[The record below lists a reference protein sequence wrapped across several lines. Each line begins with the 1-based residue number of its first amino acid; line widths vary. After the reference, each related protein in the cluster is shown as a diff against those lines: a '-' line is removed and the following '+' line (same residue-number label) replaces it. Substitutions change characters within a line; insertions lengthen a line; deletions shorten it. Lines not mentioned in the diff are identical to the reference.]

1 MKVFIRESS
10 TAEGCPSAW
19 PNEFDT
25 FLKNSRVQMTSKEL
39 KQLNALWS
47 SPHGQHGAR
56 VVFSVDGY
64 LPDAWRVSAYH
75 SNHVTQLE
83 GFDPENL
90 PRSDGL
96 LVAGR
101 NFSNPLGIATA
112 DCLAV
117 AITSETAE
125 GIVSATC
132 FHAGWRGYTGG
143 IQQDALQKM
152 WALTEPSGLKKN
164 DWLQTLQVSIGPAI
178 CGRNYPCGPDVWEAL
193 NSHINRRLR
202 RLEGWSTEIESVYG
216 FAMGR
221 SLNGQQ
227 NTLSDHE
234 KIFPDLQALMVL
246 ELSAFGIGLDQL
258 AVVREDTFSSSWWPS
273 HRRAM
278 AQGLTKAGRLVTH
291 LCPPA
296 CPQVQNRVSNP

>member
-75 SNHVTQLE
+75 SNHVTQ
-83 GFDPENL
+83 
-90 PRSDGL
+90 
-96 LVAGR
+96 
-101 NFSNPLGIATA
+101 
-112 DCLAV
+112 
-117 AITSETAE
+117 
-125 GIVSATC
+125 
-132 FHAGWRGYTGG
+132 
-143 IQQDALQKM
+143 
-152 WALTEPSGLKKN
+152 
-164 DWLQTLQVSIGPAI
+164 
-178 CGRNYPCGPDVWEAL
+178 
-193 NSHINRRLR
+193 
-202 RLEGWSTEIESVYG
+202 LEGWSTEIESVYG

-278 AQGLTKAGRLVTH
+278 AQGLTKAGRLVSH

>member
-1 MKVFIRESS
+1 M
-10 TAEGCPSAW
+10 A
-19 PNEFDT
+19 
-25 FLKNSRVQMTSKEL
+25 SKDL
-39 KQLNALWS
+39 DQQSALWS
-47 SPHGQHGAR
+47 IPHGQHGAR
-56 VVFSVDGY
+56 VVFTVNGY
-64 LPDAWRVSAYH
+64 LPNAWRVSAYH
-75 SNHVTQLE
+75 SSHVTQLE
-83 GFDPENL
+83 GFDPENP

-96 LVAGR
+96 LVAGQ
-101 NFSNPLGIATA
+101 NFSNPLGINTA

-125 GIVSATC
+125 GIESASC

-152 WALTEPSGLKKN
+152 WALAEPSGLQKK

-178 CGRNYPCGPDVWEAL
+178 FGRNYPCGADVWEAL
-193 NSHINRRLR
+193 NTHVNLRLR
-202 RLEGWSTEIESVYG
+202 PLEGWSTEIEHVYG
-216 FAMGR
+216 CAVGR
-221 SLNGQQ
+221 SLSGPNS
-227 NTLSDHE
+227 TLSEQE

-246 ELSAFGIGLDQL
+246 ELIAFGLGLDQL
-258 AVVREDTFSSSWWPS
+258 SVLREDTFSSSWWPS

-278 AQGLTKAGRLVTH
+278 AEGLTKAGRLVTH